1 MKRIIIASLLGLA
14 LSACALF
21 QGVQN
26 PLNTNRLAA
35 AESAYGIAL
44 SAAVAYRSLPLC
56 KAGTNATLAN
66 VCARRDVVIKMQA
79 ADKIAQVSLKTASQF
94 VRANPTLDA
103 TSLISAVES
112 AVSAFREIQ
121 AKEGVH

>member
-1 MKRIIIASLLGLA
+1 MKRIIVASLLALA

-26 PLNTNRLAA
+26 PLNANRLAA

-56 KAGTNATLAN
+56 KTGTTETLAN

-94 VRANPTLDA
+94 VRQNPTLDA

-121 AKEGVH
+121 AQEGVH